1 MKAGLVL
8 TLKNSLLS
16 WCRIGSFKGFMGT
29 FCRYAFHLLVAMLV
43 LMPSPG
49 MAIPLGALAPDFR
62 LPDLEGRQVSLSDF
76 RGQVV
81 LVKLATTW
89 CPSCSQLSSELAQ
102 AGEFLKESNVV
113 LLDVFVQDTKEMVAQ
128 YLEKHSY
135 PMTFNALID
144 DGQAY
149 KAYNVYLIPRLLVI
163 DPQGVA
169 RYDSAGQ
176 VPTATELRGLVTE
189 ALGEKSG

>member
-1 MKAGLVL
+1 MKGSNGVMGAIHKYAFNLLVVILVL
-8 TLKNSLLS
+8 VPVSAT
-16 WCRIGSFKGFMGT
+16 
-29 FCRYAFHLLVAMLV
+29 
-43 LMPSPG
+43 
-49 MAIPLGALAPDFR
+49 AIPLGGQAPDFT
-62 LPDLEGRQVSLSDF
+62 LPNLEGRQVSLSDF

-89 CPSCSQLSSELAQ
+89 CPSCSQLSAELLR

-113 LLDVFVQDTKEMVAQ
+113 LLDVFVQDTKEMVSQ
-128 YLEKHSY
+128 YLDGHSY

-149 KAYNVYLIPRLLVI
+149 RAYNVYLIPRLLVI
-163 DPQGVA
+163 DAQGVV

-176 VPTATELRGLVTE
+176 VPTATELRGLVEE
-189 ALGEKSG
+189 ALGQQSG